1 MATKKNEK
9 FDVILEKVGAQPLK
23 TTKILCGA
31 LGLGLAVAK
40 GMVDKAPTTV
50 ATGLDKDKALALRN
64 ELEAIGNT
72 VSIPGV
78 EMKSETPVKTKKTA
92 DPKKTTAKKSSPTPL
107 TVATPSND
115 DFDAIF
121 GDGTVKK
128 TTAPSES
135 KGGARS
141 TPKTKADKISA
152 APNDEFDAIFGKG
165 K

>member
-1 MATKKNEK
+1 MADNK
-9 FDVILEKVGAQPLK
+9 FSVILEKIGNQPLK
-23 TTKILCGA
+23 TTKVLCQA
-31 LGLGLAVAK
+31 LGLGLAKAK

-50 ATGLDKDKALALRN
+50 ATEMDRDKALALRD

-78 EMKSETPVKTKKTA
+78 AMKLATPAKTQKGA
-92 DPKKTTAKKSSPTPL
+92 EPKKTTAKKSVPTPL

-121 GDGTVKK
+121 GGSTAKK
-128 TTAPSES
+128 TTAPAKSKES
-135 KGGARS
+135 AKT
-141 TPKTKADKISA
+141 TPKAKVDNISA

>member
-1 MATKKNEK
+1 MSKIHYYNI
-9 FDVILEKVGAQPLK
+9 ILEKVGNQPLK
-23 TTKILCGA
+23 TTKVLCQS
-31 LGLGLAVAK
+31 LGLGLAAAK

-50 ATGLDKDKALALRN
+50 ATGMERDKALALRD

-72 VSIPGV
+72 VSIPGMA
-78 EMKSETPVKTKKTA
+78 MKLETPAKIKKA
-92 DPKKTTAKKSSPTPL
+92 VEPKKSTAKKSVPTPL

-121 GDGTVKK
+121 GGGTAKK
-128 TTAPSES
+128 VTAPAKSQES
-135 KGGARS
+135 VKTA
-141 TPKTKADKISA
+141 PKAKVDNISA